1 MIEIWKD
8 VVGYEGLY
16 QVSNLGSV
24 KSKNKVLNPYVNRK
38 GYQTVSLS
46 KKSKVRVFKVARLVY
61 LTFNGLSYY
70 NNLSVNHI
78 DFNTLNNNL
87 DNLELL
93 TLAENTIYSWKN
105 NRHTS
110 FKEVYLIKNNK
121 KILYKSHRD
130 LAKELGRSVNYIST
144 KLFRK
149 VATVT
154 YKNKKTIYTIQRK
167 DL

>member
-8 VVGYEGLY
+8 VVGYKGLY
-16 QVSNLGSV
+16 QVSNLGRV
-24 KSKNKVLNPYVNRK
+24 KSKNKVLNPYVNIK

-70 NNLSVNHI
+70 NNLSINHI
-78 DFNTLNNNL
+78 DFNKLNNNL
-87 DNLELL
+87 VNLELI
-93 TLAENTIYSWKN
+93 TFSQNTKYSWQN

-110 FKEVYLIKNNK
+110 TKEVYLIKNNK
-121 KILYKSHRD
+121 KLIYKSHRE
-130 LAKELGRSVNYIST
+130 LAKELGRSENYIST
-144 KLFRK
+144 KLFRR
-149 VATVT
+149 VETVS
-154 YKNKKTIYTIQRK
+154 YKDKKTIYTIQRK